1 MDFYEEFAD
10 KYDRLVSLENRVKRE
25 SNFFKR
31 IFSENNVKT
40 VLDCACGTG
49 HHVIMFKQMGYVA
62 IGSDLSPS
70 MIQKAKSNSEKY
82 GIKALL
88 KIADFR
94 NLTKVFDEKFDAVV
108 CVGNSLPHLF
118 SDKDL
123 TKAISE
129 MYHVLNKNG
138 ILIIDQRNY
147 DRLVKNKLRFF
158 PISFRDDEIFL
169 YVLDYFPNKIV
180 FNVVNIEIENRKVKT
195 FSTEYNPLKKRK
207 LIELLRMAGFKDMKL
222 YQDHEF
228 NNFDSENSDNLVVVC
243 KK

>member
-1 MDFYEEFAD
+1 MDFYEEFVD
-10 KYDRLVSLENRVKRE
+10 KYDRLVSLENRIERE

-31 IFSENNVKT
+31 IFSDNNVKT

-49 HHVIMFKQMGYVA
+49 HHVIMFQQMGYVA
-62 IGSDLSPS
+62 TGSDLSPS

-82 GIKALL
+82 GISALFR
-88 KIADFR
+88 IVDFS
-94 NLTKVFDEKFDAVV
+94 NLTNVFNEKFDAVV

-118 SDKDL
+118 SDENL

-129 MYHVLNKNG
+129 MYNVLNKSG

-147 DRLVKNKLRFF
+147 DRLVKNEIRFI
-158 PISFRDDEIFL
+158 PSSFREDEIFF

-180 FNVVNIEIENRKVKT
+180 FNVIDIEIENRKVKT
-195 FSTEYNPLKKRK
+195 YSTEYNPLKKRK
-207 LIELLRMAGFKDMKL
+207 LIELLRTAGFKDMKL

-228 NNFDSENSDNLVVVC
+228 NDFDPENSDNLIVVS